1 MPSVNL
7 GIDRTLGPILQAY
20 ILPTKYRIDALIK
33 AKLPVPAAELGTFL
47 LDTGASQTCVDPLI
61 ISKLGLTPTDFISI
75 QTPSTNGVPAQC
87 GTYDIGIIIGPT
99 IAPSEVLNPILN
111 MSYYCTL
118 NVVEASL
125 SHQGISGL
133 IGRDILEQC
142 ILFYNGRVGGFTLSW

>member
-7 GIDRTLGPILQAY
+7 AIDRALGPVLQAY
-20 ILPTKYRIDALIK
+20 ISPTKYRIDALNK
-33 AKLPVPAAELGTFL
+33 AGLPVPQPESGIFL

-61 ISKLGLTPTDFISI
+61 IGNLGLTPTDFISI

-87 GTYDIGIIIGPT
+87 GTYDVEIIIGPT

-118 NVVEASL
+118 NVIEAGL
-125 SHQGISGL
+125 LHQGISGL

-142 ILFYNGRVGGFTLSW
+142 ILFYNGRLSSFTLSW